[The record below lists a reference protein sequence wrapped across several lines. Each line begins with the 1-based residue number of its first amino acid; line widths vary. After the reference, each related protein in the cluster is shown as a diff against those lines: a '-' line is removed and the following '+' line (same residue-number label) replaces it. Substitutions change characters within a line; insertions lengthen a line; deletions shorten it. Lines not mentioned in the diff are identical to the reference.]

1 MHSNIHSGNLHSVDT
16 RLAEQQAM
24 YKEGTYVVAAFF
36 GVLML
41 VVITVALG
49 LYHFWSDYHSYDKC
63 TAMVAGLPALEDEET
78 GKRKQSTT
86 LAFRNVGYT
95 LKGRDILRN
104 VTGMAPAGEI
114 LAIMGPSGSGES
126 KTSDKPKGDRRGE
139 ERLMGI
145 CVLERGLMCVCPLFG
160 VQARVR

>member
-126 KTSDKPKGDRRGE
+126 KTSDKPKGDRGGE
-139 ERLMGI
+139 EREMG
-145 CVLERGLMCVCPLFG
+145 MC
-160 VQARVR
+160 A